1 MVNHEYS
8 TSSCLTTRSASPKNN
23 APAKRERRHA
33 HHSFTH
39 KTKNILTSTAATEHK
54 QRQNTARE
62 GKAKLHIITLQR
74 TITVLP
80 KHDTQ
85 LIAFRLELQKQ
96 VPLATSQSL
105 QYYLRTC
112 THSSTVGERES
123 PRERTRKNEKIR
135 QNLSFFH
142 KVLILRNQLEIEINS
157 NSINHSFIHSFIH
170 PSKER
175 KVHYIIL

>member
-1 MVNHEYS
+1 MHMQTENDDTHII
-8 TSSCLTTRSASPKNN
+8 
-23 APAKRERRHA
+23 
-33 HHSFTH
+33 HSH
-39 KTKNILTSTAATEHK
+39 IKQKNILTSTAATEHK

-96 VPLATSQSL
+96 VPPATSQSL

-123 PRERTRKNEKIR
+123 QRKEKEKTRKSDKTF
-135 QNLSFFH
+135 LSFI
-142 KVLILRNQLEIEINS
+142 K
-157 NSINHSFIHSFIH
+157 
-170 PSKER
+170 
-175 KVHYIIL
+175 Y